1 LDQQLFGAGLSVQ
14 NLLLVQRELPP
25 FHQLSGEDVHSGNP
39 PFPTGAVLA
48 GVFDEFAGDA
58 ALRSAV
64 DWELFEDA
72 ARGLTAGCHA
82 PTRIGDDGRFGT
94 LRGW

>member
-1 LDQQLFGAGLSVQ
+1 LIF
-14 NLLLVQRELPP
+14 QRGLPP
-25 FHQLSGEDVHSGNP
+25 FHEFSSDGIHSGNP

-48 GVFDEFAGDA
+48 GQVLLPGVFDELAGDV

-64 DWELFEDA
+64 DLELFEDA

-82 PTRIGDDGRFGT
+82 PTRIGDDGRLGA